1 MHHEQHTLQPIL
13 PKQGKLSCSVC
24 GKSFHDAGFLR
35 LHLKSSHGMEL
46 ETKLPHKP
54 ANYLTTEARQVE
66 NVNDARG

>member
-1 MHHEQHTLQPIL
+1 MHHEQHTLQPVL

-35 LHLKSSHGMEL
+35 LHLKSSHGMEV
-46 ETKLPHKP
+46 ETK
-54 ANYLTTEARQVE
+54 QVK